1 MFFRRN
7 LDWIV
12 AVAMPA
18 CACVLCI
25 VAPTKGR
32 ADSRHFGD
40 GGPNGAIPINVCTP
54 PPCEGVFTTLHTVLP
69 GDAQHCPVMNC
80 CDADGCTMRHIPW
93 VLKADGKTDKW
104 YDYRLRKMVD
114 LSGGE

>member
-1 MFFRRN
+1 
-7 LDWIV
+7 
-12 AVAMPA
+12 
-18 CACVLCI
+18 
-25 VAPTKGR
+25 
-32 ADSRHFGD
+32 
-40 GGPNGAIPINVCTP
+40 
-54 PPCEGVFTTLHTVLP
+54 
-69 GDAQHCPVMNC
+69 MNC